1 MSRAAALPVIAA
13 GLALTVVGP
22 GAAAA
27 QDAPPMVTDRPD
39 QTESAVV
46 VAPGFVQIEA
56 GGLHEV
62 GSGGTD
68 RVTGLGAVLG
78 RIGVIRP
85 IELRIGFLG
94 WRRVSGDGTGSTSG
108 FGDFTAGLK
117 VGLHEGSGL
126 VPSAA
131 VLATL
136 RVPVGDRQF
145 RAGGVDPEIR
155 AALAHDLGGD
165 FSLGYNVGAAW
176 VTESDAQGTED
187 TRAIGLY
194 TVSLAHP
201 IAGGV
206 GAFVEGF
213 GLIPFHDAGNAW
225 HALDGGLTFA
235 VMANV
240 QLDMSVGVGLDRD
253 ATDWFLG
260 LGISGRLP
268 R

>member
-1 MSRAAALPVIAA
+1 MPRLVHGIVAL
-13 GLALTVVGP
+13 GLLGP

-39 QTESAVV
+39 QTESAVAV
-46 VAPGFVQIEA
+46 LPGYVQVEA

-62 GSGGTD
+62 GSGGGPD
-68 RVTGLGAVLG
+68 RVTGVGSVLG

-85 IELRIGFLG
+85 VELRVGFLG
-94 WRRVSGDGTGSTSG
+94 WRRVSEAGTGSTSG
-108 FGDFTAGLK
+108 FGDLTAGLK

-131 VLATL
+131 VIATL
-136 RVPVGDRQF
+136 YVPVGDSEF

-155 AALAHDLGGD
+155 AALAHDLGGQ
-165 FSLGYNVGAAW
+165 FSLGYNLGAAW
-176 VTESDAQGTED
+176 VTETDAAGTER
-187 TRAIGLY
+187 TRASGLY
-194 TVSLAHP
+194 TLALGRT
-201 IAGGV
+201 IADRV

-213 GLIPFHDAGNAW
+213 GRIPFHDAGTAW

-235 VMANV
+235 VMPNV